1 MYGEDFQNF
10 LLSPLVILSEKTINN
25 TSGTHLVNDMATAI
39 VRKELTLK
47 IKIYGGFDSKF
58 LNCIYVKDAKD
69 V

>member
-1 MYGEDFQNF
+1 M
-10 LLSPLVILSEKTINN
+10 NN
-25 TSGTHLVNDMATAI
+25 ISGTHLVNVMATAI